1 MQLLVSIRI
10 SIYAIY
16 SPQRSCVIWCFSYF
30 VLPKKKTELDPKNY
44 LTYFKRGTVY
54 LALGKARPALAD
66 LTLVLQLKPDFIAA
80 RYDGNTNRTTTK
92 TYTIRK

>member
-1 MQLLVSIRI
+1 MCHLVFFIF
-10 SIYAIY
+10 
-16 SPQRSCVIWCFSYF
+16 RSCYNVYN
-30 VLPKKKTELDPKNY
+30 KTELDPKNY